1 MTRSPLRDFIVGCFV
16 LVGLGAIAY
25 LSVSVGGLSYAGPGG
40 LVLYATFDETGGLK
54 AHAPVV
60 VAGVKVGQVEGVTL
74 DKNTRARV
82 RLNLDKTLNVPTD
95 TTASIVTSGILGDR
109 FISLQLG
116 GEEQFLKSG
125 EEISFTES
133 AVLLERLIGKLIHNT
148 DTGQAAPSTP
158 AKTQ

>member
-1 MTRSPLRDFIVGCFV
+1 
-16 LVGLGAIAY
+16 
-25 LSVSVGGLSYAGPGG
+25 
-40 LVLYATFDETGGLK
+40 
-54 AHAPVV
+54 
-60 VAGVKVGQVEGVTL
+60 VKVGQVEGVTL

>member
-16 LVGLGAIAY
+16 LIGLGAIAY

-54 AHAPVV
+54 ARAPVV
-60 VAGVKVGQVEGVTL
+60 VAGVKVGQVEGINL
-74 DKNTRARV
+74 DKSARARV
-82 RLNLDKTLNVPTD
+82 RLNIDKSLNVPTD

-158 AKTQ
+158 AKAE

>member
-1 MTRSPLRDFIVGCFV
+1 MTRSPLRDFLVGCFV
-16 LVGLGAIAY
+16 LAGLGALAY

-40 LVLYATFDETGGLK
+40 LTLNAHFDETGGLK
-54 AHAPVV
+54 ARAPVV
-60 VAGVKVGQVEGVTL
+60 VAGVKVGQVERVTL
-74 DKNTRARV
+74 DQNGRALV
-82 RLNLDKTLNVPTD
+82 QLDLDKNLKVPTD
-95 TTASIVTSGILGDR
+95 TTASIVTAGILGDR

-148 DTGQAAPSTP
+148 DSPGPAASP
-158 AKTQ
+158 AKAE